1 MNSREIAVKAAKILD
16 EKKGND
22 IILIDITEKSS
33 FADYLVIATGG
44 SERQVGTLSEEI
56 DDQFAKENILAKS
69 IEGKKNSGWILMDF
83 GDVIVNIFSTEQRD
97 RYQIE
102 KIWNDCSFIDFT
114 AE

>member
-1 MNSREIAVKAAKILD
+1 MNSRELAIKGSKILE
-16 EKKGND
+16 EKKAND
-22 IILIDITEKSS
+22 IILVDITQKSS

-56 DDQFAKENILAKS
+56 DDQFSKEGIHAKS

-83 GDVIVNIFSTEQRD
+83 GDVIVNIFSAEQRD

-102 KIWNDCSFIDFT
+102 KIWNDCEFIDFQ